1 MRYFITAP
9 DTDAGKPHRPC
20 LLIEALSAMGRDAV
34 GYKPFACGDRLDAQA
49 LQRSGGGVPEDLDII
64 NPIAL
69 KIPAS
74 PWAAALLEN
83 RQVNVEAARLG
94 FASLCAAHQDVLIE
108 GAGGWEV
115 PLWQD
120 QTMADFAASLRI
132 PILLVV
138 NNRLGCLNHALLT
151 LRNIEQRGLHCA
163 GILLNHVA
171 DTREAASISNAL
183 VLRHFSRGVP
193 IVAEIMHGETRLD
206 WPQELPLD

>member
-1 MRYFITAP
+1 MRYFITAT
-9 DTDAGKPHRPC
+9 DTDAGKTHSTC
-20 LLIEALSAMGRDAV
+20 LLLESLRAMGRNAV
-34 GYKPFACGDRLDAQA
+34 GFKPFACGDRLDALA
-49 LQRSGGGVPEDLDII
+49 LQRSGGGQLDLDHI
-64 NPIAL
+64 NPISL

-83 RQVNVEAARLG
+83 RPIDVEAARLG
-94 FASLCAAHQDVLIE
+94 FASLCSAHQDVLVE

-115 PLWQD
+115 PLWED
-120 QTMADFAASLRI
+120 QTMADFAASLQI

-151 LRNIEQRGLHCA
+151 LRNIRQRGLHCA

-171 DTREAASISNAL
+171 DMREAASISNAL
-183 VLRHFSRGVP
+183 VLRHFSQGVP

-206 WPQELPLD
+206 WPQELALD